1 MSNVKQRLLVEI
13 VDELHDDARN
23 YSVFLQA
30 YEVASPSSADSL
42 TIIRNALG
50 NQATLCSI
58 EEVPEGSLCSE
69 VENALFYAGDDSA
82 GPGHSVLGSAHFKK
96 LIAELKADLVALAD
110 AASKIER
117 FRLKHGHP
125 AYPVF
130 WDFAFLVRLDVKAI
144 VFVGSSSD

>member
-1 MSNVKQRLLVEI
+1 

-30 YEVASPSSADSL
+30 YEVVLPLPADSL

-50 NQATLCSI
+50 NDAALYFI
-58 EEVPEGSLCSE
+58 EEVQGGELWLE
-69 VENALFYAGDDSA
+69 VETALLYAGDDSA
-82 GPGHSVLGSAHFKK
+82 GPGDTVLGSVYFKE
-96 LIAELKADLVALAD
+96 LIAELKTDLLGLAD

-117 FRLKHGHP
+117 FSLKIGHP

-130 WDFAFLVRLDVKAI
+130 WDFAFLIRLDAKAI
-144 VFVGSSSD
+144 VFIGSSSD